1 MGSKVNFLERSLELL
16 HADRTKKTDINDLS
30 LRLSSLQL
38 QTAQVIQSVEGANE
52 SVEKV
57 QRHNEL
63 MRAKMEA
70 ELKEVKRIVEGH
82 VTKSELA
89 KAAANVAEECKQ
101 KSAVMQQSISKTES
115 ALNISIADELKKL
128 KVELTDNF
136 DNLLTQL
143 RTEQSQQLVNV

>member
-1 MGSKVNFLERSLELL
+1 LGSKVNFLERSLELL

-89 KAAANVAEECKQ
+89 KAAANVA
-101 KSAVMQQSISKTES
+101 
-115 ALNISIADELKKL
+115 
-128 KVELTDNF
+128 
-136 DNLLTQL
+136 
-143 RTEQSQQLVNV
+143 